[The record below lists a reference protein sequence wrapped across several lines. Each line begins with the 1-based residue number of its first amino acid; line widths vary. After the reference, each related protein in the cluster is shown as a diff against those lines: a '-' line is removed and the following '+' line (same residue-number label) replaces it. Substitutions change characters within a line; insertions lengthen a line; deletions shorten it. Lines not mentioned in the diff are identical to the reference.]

1 MAKRKKKETVVIV
14 TEGGKQQ
21 CPQGYTWNGTK
32 CVKDVG

>member
-1 MAKRKKKETVVIV
+1 MATKKKVKAEQPL
-14 TEGGKQQ
+14 GGKQNQ

>member
-1 MAKRKKKETVVIV
+1 MTKLTIPKKKKPQPL
-14 TEGGKQQ
+14 GGKQQ